1 MEVTMKK
8 MSLAVLV
15 SLSAITGAAFAQSG
29 QGVTMSTDPAR
40 ISDIEQRAQA
50 LQSNQANAPHEMPM
64 HKSGTHHKKSGAKH
78 SKKAAHAAGA
88 SK

>member
-8 MSLAVLV
+8 ISLAVLV

-50 LQSNQANAPHEMPM
+50 LQSNQANRPQEMPM

-78 SKKAAHAAGA
+78 SKKAARAAAA
-88 SK
+88 SQ